1 MKTRSVIKDGSFI
14 FCIQDGDTPAIA
26 ASLNGHTET
35 LALLLANKADV
46 NSSNKVRQFK

>member
-1 MKTRSVIKDGSFI
+1 MVKHCSLI
-14 FCIQDGDTPAIA
+14 FCMQDGNTPAIE

-46 NSSNKVRQFK
+46 NSTNKVKQFKLFSCL